1 MAMATSTLSP
11 RPASPVTLKP
21 LQAGAKPHLHL
32 SFPRLRAGRGARLAR
47 AAAGE
52 APAEAVEAPPKEPEV
67 ELSPA
72 ASNGA
77 AVKVEEA
84 PVKAVEAEVAAAPLP
99 RFRDARWVNGTWDL
113 RQFEKGGAVDWD
125 AVIDAEARR
134 RKWLEDYPEAT
145 NTDEAVV
152 FDTSIIPWWAWM
164 KRFHL
169 PEAEKLN
176 GRAAMIGFFMAY
188 FVDSL
193 TGVGLVD
200 QMGNFFCKTLL
211 FVAVAGV
218 LLIRNNEDL
227 ESLKK
232 IIDETTFYDKQW
244 QATWQDDS
252 PREPKN

>member
-1 MAMATSTLSP
+1 MAMATSTFSP
-11 RPASPVTLKP
+11 PASQLALRRQPGA
-21 LQAGAKPHLHL
+21 AGRYHLL
-32 SFPRLRAGRGARLAR
+32 SFPRLRA
-47 AAAGE
+47 AAEE
-52 APAEAVEAPPKEPEV
+52 APVEAPSKPLP
-67 ELSPA
+67 SPA

-77 AVKVEEA
+77 AVKAKEPE
-84 PVKAVEAEVAAAPLP
+84 PTPLP
-99 RFRDARWVNGTWDL
+99 RFRDSRWVNGTWDL
-113 RQFEKGGAVDWD
+113 KQFDKSGAVDWD

-134 RKWLEDYPEAT
+134 RKWLEDCPEAT
-145 NTDEAVV
+145 SPDEAVV

-218 LLIRNNEDL
+218 LLVRKNEDI
-227 ESLKK
+227 ETVKK
-232 IIDETTFYDKQW
+232 LIDETTFYDKQW
-244 QATWQDDS
+244 QATWQD
-252 PREPKN
+252 EPKN